1 MFEPTVHRGKD
12 TIHASPVQT
21 DSTLLANNM
30 LRPFMQ
36 PFARCCVLFGV
47 FVQSLKPVKTFSY
60 A

>member
-30 LRPFMQ
+30 LRPFMH
-36 PFARCCVLFGV
+36 PFACCCVLFGV